1 MSKLFNKN
9 FLLLWQGQ
17 FVSRMGTQV
26 FLIAMLAW
34 IKDTTDS
41 GIMLGTIS
49 AIAGAVAIVL
59 GPFCGVFADRNS
71 RKKIIVVTD
80 ILNGILM
87 LALGAAFFFMPHRM
101 PMLIVALF
109 FTSTLSAVVSSF
121 FGPAISAAI
130 PDIVPKNK
138 LPGANSMGMIS
149 MNISAIIGRP
159 LGSQLYALFG
169 APVLFLINGVTFL
182 FSAFSEAFITI
193 PQKLPSKVKESEEVV
208 ANFKQDLVEGIKFI
222 WSNVGLRNLV
232 IVSAALSFFATAV
245 ILLLPFYLEDTLLLG
260 QSWIE
265 WYGYLTS
272 IFAVGSIVG
281 YSIAGLL
288 RFEKE
293 KRAILLV
300 TLLLLDAVLYGAL
313 AFVRDIYIVG
323 GLAFLSGAFGGF
335 VIVNIMT
342 ILQATTQSRLRGRVF
357 GALATIEGAA
367 APIAMALS
375 GYLADLMDK
384 NIPPIYLACSIS
396 MVLITSSMLFFKA
409 FRQFLVF
416 DSRELK
422 DKDDIQPDIR
432 PPIGEQAIFPVD

>member
-1 MSKLFNKN
+1 MNKLFNKN
-9 FLLLWQGQ
+9 FFLLWQGQ

-34 IKDTTDS
+34 IKNTTNS
-41 GIMLGTIS
+41 GTMLGTVS

-80 ILNGILM
+80 ILNGILIS
-87 LALGAAFFFMPHRM
+87 ALGATFLFMPQRT
-101 PMLIVALF
+101 PILLIALF

-130 PDIVPKNK
+130 PDIVPKDK

-159 LGSQLYALFG
+159 LGSHLYALFG
-169 APVLFLINGVTFL
+169 APILFVANGVTFL
-182 FSAFSEAFITI
+182 FSAISEAFITI
-193 PQKLPSKVKESEEVV
+193 PQKLPSKTRHGDEVV
-208 ANFKQDLVEGIKFI
+208 SNFKQDLVEGIKFI
-222 WSNVGLRNLV
+222 WNNTGLRNLV

-260 QSWIE
+260 ESWIG

-272 IFAVGSIVG
+272 IFAIGSIVG

-288 RFEKE
+288 RLENE
-293 KRAILLV
+293 KRAVLLV
-300 TLLLLDAVLYGAL
+300 TLLLLDAVLYGVL
-313 AFVRDIYIVG
+313 AFVREIYIVG
-323 GLAFLSGAFGGF
+323 ALAFLSGAFGGY
-335 VIVNIMT
+335 VVVNITT

-375 GYLADLMDK
+375 GYLADALDK
-384 NIPPIYLACSIS
+384 NIPPIYLACSIF
-396 MVLITSSMLFFKA
+396 MVLITSSMLFFKD
-409 FRQFLVF
+409 FRTFLVF

-422 DKDDIQPDIR
+422 EEIPEHTEIM
-432 PPIGEQAIFPVD
+432 PPLADQAALHLD